1 VASLVVQRD
10 ELVVSL
16 SPLEQLAAFRRDV
29 RVPLDAV
36 VAIQTEPDP
45 WCALRG
51 FRAPGTGIPGVIAYG
66 VRRMTGARPDFA
78 AVHGQGPAV
87 RVELAPHA
95 RFGRL
100 VVSADDPPAT
110 VARIRAGLGRSL
122 TPGPGA

>member
-1 VASLVVQRD
+1 LDLQRN

-16 SPLEQLAAFRRDV
+16 SGLERLAAFRGDV

-36 VAIQTEPDP
+36 QAVLADPDP

-51 FRAPGTGIPGVIAYG
+51 FRAPGTGIPGLIAYG

-87 RVELAPHA
+87 RVELAPEA
-95 RFGRL
+95 QFGRL
-100 VVSADDPPAT
+100 VVTVDDPQAT
-110 VARIRAGLGRSL
+110 VTAIRAGLK
-122 TPGPGA
+122 PGPGA

>member
-1 VASLVVQRD
+1 MVQQD

-16 SPLEQLAAFRRDV
+16 SGLEQLAALRHDV
-29 RVPLDAV
+29 RVPLS
-36 VAIQTEPDP
+36 AIQAVQAEPDP

-100 VVSADDPPAT
+100 VVTVDDPQAT
-110 VARIRAGLGRSL
+110 VDAIRAGLRPGR
-122 TPGPGA
+122 GA